1 MKKILSLG
9 VVMTM
14 RVALCLLPSL
24 NAFASN
30 SAANVF
36 PSGASTHGSNRLM
49 HVLIQNQPI

>member
-1 MKKILSLG
+1 
-9 VVMTM
+9 MTM

-36 PSGASTHGSNRLM
+36 PSGASTHGSNSLM